1 MYISSLY
8 FVNKF
13 ANYMTANPIQHEGLT
28 MLLDNNAVAKIARL
42 ARIAVSEEEK
52 THFAK
57 EISGIL
63 QWVEQLSEVN
73 TDGVPL
79 MTSVSNIKLPL
90 RADVVTDGNQVD
102 AVIKNAPE
110 SDYGCFV
117 VPKVVE

>member
-1 MYISSLY
+1 MSIDS
-8 FVNKF
+8 
-13 ANYMTANPIQHEGLT
+13 Q
-28 MLLDNNAVAKIARL
+28 AVGKIARL

-52 THFAK
+52 NHYAS

-79 MTSVSNIKLPL
+79 MTSVSSVTLPL
-90 RADVVTDGNQVD
+90 REDAVTDGNQQASVL
-102 AVIKNAPE
+102 ANAPE

-117 VPKVVE
+117 VPKVME

>member
-1 MYISSLY
+1 MSLDS
-8 FVNKF
+8 
-13 ANYMTANPIQHEGLT
+13 Q
-28 MLLDNNAVAKIARL
+28 AVAKIARL

-52 THFAK
+52 NHFAK

-79 MTSVSNIKLPL
+79 MTSVSHMQLPL
-90 RADVVTDGNQVD
+90 RDDAVTDGNQPE
-102 AVIKNAPE
+102 AILKNAPE

-117 VPKVVE
+117 VPKVME

>member
-1 MYISSLY
+1 
-8 FVNKF
+8 
-13 ANYMTANPIQHEGLT
+13 MT
-28 MLLDNNAVAKIARL
+28 LDSQAVAKIAHL
-42 ARIAVSEEEK
+42 ARIRVTEQEK
-52 THFAK
+52 EHFAK

-90 RADVVTDGNQVD
+90 RKDMVTDGNQQ
-102 AVIKNAPE
+102 AAILKNAPD

-117 VPKVVE
+117 VPKVME